1 MAEGGEG
8 VISASPTSWRTQALG
23 WPEIHETGGVSYIAS
38 QCFTIEPPG
47 KPLLAGFTLLYQNV

>member
-23 WPEIHETGGVSYIAS
+23 WPEIHETGGKNGSVLMQSR
-38 QCFTIEPPG
+38 
-47 KPLLAGFTLLYQNV
+47 TLRQ